1 MLTTLR
7 KVPTTQLWARLN
19 ADHNLTRKAYLNALS
34 SALDYGARLILG
46 FVLTPLLVA
55 GLGDYGYGIWK
66 VLSSLTGYLTAA
78 SGRPTQTLK
87 FTLATLQGSED
98 YTEKRRQVGSAVLVW
113 LLFCPLLLLIG
124 GLLVWLLPGWLHITP
139 EYVWLTR
146 AATMLLVLQMTLLT
160 LADLPHAV
168 MEGENIGYKR
178 MGLSALLVLVGG
190 LFTAG
195 AIVLDTGMI
204 GVALAG
210 VITTFLTGLFFLKVT
225 QAYVPWF
232 GVAKPARQALGK
244 FVGLSWWFLLW
255 RLVMQFMLASDSAL
269 LGIFAAVQLVT
280 SYSLMK
286 YMPETLVNLV
296 AIVAFGIA
304 PGLGGIIGAGDLLKA
319 GKVRGEIQL
328 FTWFTATVIGSL
340 TLLWNDDFLRLWVGA
355 GYHAGALEN
364 LLLMVMMMQFVVI
377 RNDGNFIDV
386 MLKPKQKVLLGL
398 VAVVLSTGGAI
409 GLMRIFAS
417 PIVGLC
423 LGIIL
428 GRLLLSVGYPLLIGQ
443 FLQLSFWRQ
452 LRSAL
457 RPMLVT
463 ALFFTVAAKPDLL
476 LPTWDSAGG
485 WAVTGWLNLLISA
498 TLSLIVIAV
507 GAFYSG
513 LTASQRRQILSRLQR
528 VIALPG

>member
-1 MLTTLR
+1 MLTALR

-19 ADHNLTRKAYLNALS
+19 ADHSLSRKAYLNALS
-34 SALDYGARLILG
+34 STLDYGARLLLG
-46 FVLTPLLVA
+46 FLLTPLLVV
-55 GLGDYGYGIWK
+55 GLGDYAYGIWK

-87 FTLATLQGSED
+87 FTLATLQGSDD
-98 YTEKRRQVGSAVLVW
+98 YQEKRRQVGSAVLVW

-124 GLLVWLLPGWLHITP
+124 GLLVWLLPGWLNVSP

-146 AATMLLVLQMTLLT
+146 VATALLVLQMALLT
-160 LADLPHAV
+160 LADLPQAV

-195 AIVLDTGMI
+195 ALMLDTGMI

-225 QAYVPWF
+225 QVYVPWF
-232 GVAKPARQALGK
+232 GIARPARQALGK

-255 RLVMQFMLASDSAL
+255 RLVMQFMLASDSVL
-269 LGIFAAVQLVT
+269 LGIFAAMQLVT
-280 SYSLMK
+280 SYSLTK

-304 PGLGGIIGAGDLLKA
+304 PGLGGIIGAGDLVKA
-319 GKVRGEIQL
+319 GAVRGEIQL
-328 FTWFTATVIGSL
+328 FTWFTATVIGTL

-364 LLLMVMMMQFVVI
+364 LLIMVMMMQFVVI

-386 MLKPKQKVLLGL
+386 MLKPKQTVLLGL
-398 VAVVLSTGGAI
+398 VAVFLSSGAAIVLMNS
-409 GLMRIFAS
+409 LAS
-417 PIVGLC
+417 PLVGLC

-428 GRLLLSVGYPLLIGQ
+428 GRLLLTIGYPVLIGQ
-443 FLQLSFWRQ
+443 FLQISLWQQF
-452 LRSAL
+452 RSAI
-457 RPMLVT
+457 RPTVVT
-463 ALFFTVAAKPDLL
+463 ALSFTFAVRPDLL
-476 LPTWDSAGG
+476 LPTWNVAT
-485 WAVTGWLNLLISA
+485 ANGWLGLFINA
-498 TLSLIVIAV
+498 ALSLVVITV

-513 LTASQRRQILSRLQR
+513 LTASQRAQILSRLQR

>member
-1 MLTTLR
+1 MLTALR
-7 KVPTTQLWARLN
+7 KVPTIQLWARLK

-34 SALDYGARLILG
+34 SALDYGARLLLG

-55 GLGDYGYGIWK
+55 GMGDYVYGIWK

-87 FTLATLQGSED
+87 FTLATLQGSD
-98 YTEKRRQVGSAVLVW
+98 DFQEKRRQVGSAVLVW
-113 LLFCPLLLLIG
+113 LLFCPLLLLLG
-124 GLLVWLLPGWLHITP
+124 ALLVWLLPGWLHITP
-139 EYVWLTR
+139 EYIWVTR
-146 AATMLLVLQMTLLT
+146 VATALLVLQMTLLT

-178 MGLSALLVLVGG
+178 MGMSALLVLVGG

-195 AIVLDTGMI
+195 AIVLDTGI
-204 GVALAG
+204 VGVALAS
-210 VITTFLTGLFFLKVT
+210 VLTTLLTGLFFLKVT

-232 GVAKPARQALGK
+232 GVAKPARQALQR

-304 PGLGGIIGAGDLLKA
+304 PGLGGIIGAGDLAKA

-364 LLLMVMMMQFVVI
+364 LLLMVMMLQLVVI

-398 VAVVLSTGGAI
+398 VAVGLSTGAAI
-409 GLMRIFAS
+409 FLMRYLAS

-428 GRLLLSVGYPLLIGQ
+428 GRLLLTVGYPLLIGQ
-443 FLQLSFWRQ
+443 FLQLPLRRQ
-452 LRSAL
+452 IGSAI
-457 RPMLVT
+457 RPALVT
-463 ALFFTVAAKPDLL
+463 ALFYSVAAKPALL
-476 LPTWDSAGG
+476 LPSWAFLVANG
-485 WAVTGWLNLLISA
+485 WFGLLINIV
-498 TLSLIVIAV
+498 LSLIVIAV

-513 LTASQRRQILSRLQR
+513 LTASQRAQLLNRLQR